1 MKAGK
6 VSQTIYRRSVRK
18 QLHMEENKEGNKI
31 LWKPSREETCCGI
44 QTKDGEYVL
53 SASAS
58 LFGNE
63 KDLCVFAMAQ
73 AANAVVAHGAVA
85 AGVELQILLPEF
97 AYESRIK
104 TMIALAEEKSEVWQI
119 PIMKAD
125 VQIVPGIQTTVVC
138 ANALGYVS
146 EDRLVR
152 SSMAKPAQDIV
163 LLGYAGLEGSLRIK
177 RAKEAELRERFI
189 PAFLNNLESHYD
201 GIYTD
206 FVTERAATD
215 MISAMH
221 PVAEGGIL
229 GALWELAE
237 GADLGLSVDMRKIPI
252 RQETIE
258 VCEYFH
264 LNPYQLTSAGCI
276 LAVTEN
282 GEELVERLHE
292 ENIEAVVIGYT
303 TDKAERVLMNGGE
316 KRYLDRPAQDELTRF
331 LSSQARDEE

>member
-1 MKAGK
+1 
-6 VSQTIYRRSVRK
+6 
-18 QLHMEENKEGNKI
+18 
-31 LWKPSREETCCGI
+31 
-44 QTKDGEYVL
+44 
-53 SASAS
+53 
-58 LFGNE
+58 
-63 KDLCVFAMAQ
+63 
-73 AANAVVAHGAVA
+73 
-85 AGVELQILLPEF
+85 
-97 AYESRIK
+97 
-104 TMIALAEEKSEVWQI
+104 
-119 PIMKAD
+119 
-125 VQIVPGIQTTVVC
+125 
-138 ANALGYVS
+138 
-146 EDRLVR
+146 
-152 SSMAKPAQDIV
+152 
-163 LLGYAGLEGSLRIK
+163 
-177 RAKEAELRERFI
+177 
-189 PAFLNNLESHYD
+189 
-201 GIYTD
+201 
-206 FVTERAATD
+206 

-316 KRYLDRPAQDELTRF
+316 KRYLDRPAQDELARF

>member
-18 QLHMEENKEGNKI
+18 QLHIEENEVGNKL
-31 LWKPSREETCCGI
+31 LWEPAREEACSGVQAETGNL
-44 QTKDGEYVL
+44 VL
-53 SASAS
+53 LSSVS

-73 AANAVVAHGAVA
+73 TANTLATRGAVIT
-85 AGVELQILLPEF
+85 GIELEILLPEF

-104 TMIALAEEKSEVWQI
+104 TMIAMAEEKAEAWKL

-125 VQIVPGIQTTVVC
+125 VQIVPGIQTTIVQ
-138 ANALGYVS
+138 ANALGTVR
-146 EDRLVR
+146 EDKLFR
-152 SSMAKPAQDIV
+152 SSMAKPNQDIV
-163 LLGYAGLEGSLRIK
+163 LIGYAGLEGSLRVK
-177 RAKEAELRERFI
+177 RTKEAELRERFI
-189 PAFLNNLESHYD
+189 PAFFNKLESYYN
-201 GIYTD
+201 GIYA
-206 FVTERAATD
+206 VPLIERTESS

-221 PVAEGGIL
+221 PITEGGIL
-229 GALWELAE
+229 GALWEMAE
-237 GADLGLSVDMRKIPI
+237 GAGLGLSVDMRKIPI

-264 LNPYQLTSAGCI
+264 LNPYQLTSAGCV

-282 GEELVERLHE
+282 GEELVERLKE
-292 ENIEAVVIGYT
+292 ENIETAVIGYT

-316 KRYLDRPAQDELTRF
+316 KRYLDRPAQDELARF
-331 LSSQARDEE
+331 LSNQACGTE